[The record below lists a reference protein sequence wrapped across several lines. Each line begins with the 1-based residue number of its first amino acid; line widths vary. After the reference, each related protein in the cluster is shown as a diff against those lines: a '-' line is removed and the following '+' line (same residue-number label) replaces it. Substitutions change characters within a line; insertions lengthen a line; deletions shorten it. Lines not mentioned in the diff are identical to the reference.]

1 MAEQILI
8 VEDSAT
14 QAAALAALLE
24 EHGFETAIARNGEQA
39 LARIGNE
46 KFSLVLTDVL
56 MPGIS
61 GYDVCRRIK
70 TDLGRSDL
78 PVVLLTSLGD
88 PLDILRGLECG
99 ADNYVTKPYDAERLL
114 ARVKSAIARGST
126 VGERDS
132 RPVDIRL
139 LNNSF
144 RITAGKEQVLD
155 LCISSY
161 EDLVESS
168 KAVREGERRA
178 RFLAGAAEKLASSLD
193 SDEIMSLLATV
204 CVPSLADLS
213 AVDMLEADGRI
224 ERVEVAIADST
235 KSDLAQDLRQFPLSI
250 SERSLVSKAL
260 ETGDPQLAR
269 DVTSAMLGELTQ
281 LPEHLRVLTEL
292 GLRSYMAVPLIAR
305 GKIIGVLLL
314 MMLDSG
320 RLFDHDDLTLAV
332 DLARTAS
339 LSVDNAR
346 LYRQAQQATRARDD
360 VLGIVSHDLRN
371 PIHTIHMS
379 ASFLLET
386 AVAGLPPTKLA
397 PQLGIIR
404 RSAMRANTLIGDLL
418 DVTRIEAGS
427 LAVDASPHDAA
438 SLLDESMAEM
448 TAIATEKG
456 VTLDYRWIGEPARV
470 LADKG
475 RIAQIVSN
483 LVGNAIKFTPR
494 GGSVSVSGEFAT
506 HNATFVVKD
515 TGAGISAE
523 HMPHL
528 FDRFWQV
535 NKKTRQGA
543 GLGLFIAKG
552 IVEAH
557 GGELQVE
564 STLGEGSK
572 FSFTLPGKASG

>member
-178 RFLAGAAEKLASSLD
+178 RFLADAAEKLASSLD

-235 KSDLAQDLRQFPLSI
+235 KSDLAQDLRQFPRSI

-269 DVTSAMLGELTQ
+269 DVTSAM
-281 LPEHLRVLTEL
+281 
-292 GLRSYMAVPLIAR
+292 
-305 GKIIGVLLL
+305 
-314 MMLDSG
+314 
-320 RLFDHDDLTLAV
+320 
-332 DLARTAS
+332 
-339 LSVDNAR
+339 
-346 LYRQAQQATRARDD
+346 
-360 VLGIVSHDLRN
+360 
-371 PIHTIHMS
+371 
-379 ASFLLET
+379 
-386 AVAGLPPTKLA
+386 
-397 PQLGIIR
+397 
-404 RSAMRANTLIGDLL
+404 
-418 DVTRIEAGS
+418 
-427 LAVDASPHDAA
+427 
-438 SLLDESMAEM
+438 
-448 TAIATEKG
+448 
-456 VTLDYRWIGEPARV
+456 
-470 LADKG
+470 
-475 RIAQIVSN
+475 
-483 LVGNAIKFTPR
+483 
-494 GGSVSVSGEFAT
+494 
-506 HNATFVVKD
+506 
-515 TGAGISAE
+515 
-523 HMPHL
+523 
-528 FDRFWQV
+528 
-535 NKKTRQGA
+535 
-543 GLGLFIAKG
+543 
-552 IVEAH
+552 
-557 GGELQVE
+557 
-564 STLGEGSK
+564 
-572 FSFTLPGKASG
+572 